1 MGKKIPY
8 CHQWSY
14 FRGMGPFSFSDEFS
28 IEFSPF
34 LVIFLGN
41 EKIGE
46 WLSDEIITKIGD
58 NIF

>member
-1 MGKKIPY
+1 VGKKIPY

-34 LVIFLGN
+34 LVIFFW
-41 EKIGE
+41 EMK
-46 WLSDEIITKIGD
+46 K
-58 NIF
+58 